1 METGSVMA
9 VPASNSVHP
18 LNDTLQKALEALK
31 SHQQWISNRANSATV
46 SPEQQ
51 DDVRS
56 PKRDL
61 WMMQDE
67 DLVDKR
73 TTRFPVR
80 KSKLGGFKTAAIGSK
95 KILPTSAIKP
105 MQDNEE
111 MNKPIHPP
119 KAAITAWDEPNPMSK
134 ETELITVDLED
145 TTVATGATNP
155 GLEMATIRRKEQ
167 ESITMVDTAA
177 MHTINGTS
185 GGDND
190 EAEQTSTHSEVSSEE
205 PNTTGEQLAEA
216 ATAKEITAP
225 PLHDKNISVASVDTP
240 SPPVTVPLSDA
251 QDVQIDNKDHSVSD
265 FDGSI
270 LAVSP
275 APVSQ
280 QLSLSSV
287 TQSKL
292 RMSEL
297 EAFRLENNTA
307 ISAGLRRG
315 DATDGVV
322 EFSVQHNC
330 GLDGNKK
337 DVTVADPVLHVVT
350 PQQRNETSG
359 QAAVFTL
366 PKKSTVVSS
375 IATSAQTSEEK
386 EVVKEDATMASV
398 SESSRKETHNAVA
411 DSSTLSVANA
421 LDLPELKG
429 VENFINP

>member
-67 DLVDKR
+67 DLVDKT

-95 KILPTSAIKP
+95 KILPTSAVKP

-145 TTVATGATNP
+145 TTVSTGTNNP
-155 GLEMATIRRKEQ
+155 GFEMAAIRRKEQ
-167 ESITMVDTAA
+167 ESITTVDTTA
-177 MHTINGTS
+177 MHTINGTA

-190 EAEQTSTHSEVSSEE
+190 EAEQISTHSEVNSEG

-240 SPPVTVPLSDA
+240 SPPVTVPLSEA
-251 QDVQIDNKDHSVSD
+251 QDHSVSD

-322 EFSVQHNC
+322 EFSVQHNR

-398 SESSRKETHNAVA
+398 SESSRKETHNAAA

-429 VENFINP
+429 VENFLNP